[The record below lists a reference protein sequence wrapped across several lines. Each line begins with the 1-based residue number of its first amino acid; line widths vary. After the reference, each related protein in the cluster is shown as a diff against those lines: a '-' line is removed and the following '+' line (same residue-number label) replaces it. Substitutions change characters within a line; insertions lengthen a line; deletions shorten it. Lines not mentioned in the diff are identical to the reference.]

1 MGSFG
6 TENFR
11 SLIFFIFW
19 LFTEFSRLRDR
30 GVVRHL
36 ASERHA
42 RRSICRSSATRL
54 LQQARRTASHAGR
67 PCAGFGNLVE
77 APALRIVDLARPLG
91 YHDGFRR
98 LASVRLIGPQGS
110 GEARLAVQH
119 FTQRVGT
126 STTHHVVLPNPRR
139 RLQGRALTRL
149 TMSRRFGRTK
159 REEVDAMQVKET
171 VAYVLNHEFQIS
183 VPASDLDA
191 KADARLVDLKDKVR
205 LNGFRPGKVPV
216 SHLKKVYGRSVM
228 AETVE
233 QTIRDTNS
241 QIFSE
246 RGFRLATEPKVT
258 MPTEEKAVE
267 DILTGKSDLTYT
279 VAIEVV
285 PAIQLADFKSFSVEK
300 PVADVTD
307 ADVDEA
313 IKRIA
318 DQNRGY
324 TAKAEGA
331 KAETGDRV
339 TISFKGTID
348 GTPFDGGT
356 GENIQVVIGAGQFI
370 PGFEEQLVGIAA
382 GETRN
387 LKVSFPKN
395 YMSEKLAGQ
404 PAEFETT
411 ATAIEAPQGVE
422 INDEFAKTLG
432 LESLDKL
439 KQAARE
445 RLTAEYAGATRQRV
459 KRTLLDRLDEAH
471 QFEAPP
477 TLIDEEFNLMW
488 NSIKAEMESGG
499 KTFADENTT
508 EEASQ
513 EEYRKIADRRV
524 RLGLVLSEIGEK
536 NKITVTDDEVSRAVI
551 ERARQMPG
559 REKEVWDYYR
569 SNANALAQLRAP
581 IYEDKVVDFILELA
595 NVTEKKVTREDL
607 FKDDEAEK
615 SAA

>member
-1 MGSFG
+1 
-6 TENFR
+6 
-11 SLIFFIFW
+11 
-19 LFTEFSRLRDR
+19 
-30 GVVRHL
+30 
-36 ASERHA
+36 
-42 RRSICRSSATRL
+42 
-54 LQQARRTASHAGR
+54 
-67 PCAGFGNLVE
+67 
-77 APALRIVDLARPLG
+77 
-91 YHDGFRR
+91 
-98 LASVRLIGPQGS
+98 
-110 GEARLAVQH
+110 
-119 FTQRVGT
+119 
-126 STTHHVVLPNPRR
+126 
-139 RLQGRALTRL
+139 
-149 TMSRRFGRTK
+149 
-159 REEVDAMQVKET
+159 MQVTET
-171 VAYVLNHEFQIS
+171 LTEGLKHEFQIS

-191 KADARLVDLKDKVR
+191 KADARLVDLKHKVR

-228 AETVE
+228 AETID

-241 QIFSE
+241 QIFTE
-246 RGFRLATEPKVT
+246 RGFRLATEPKIT
-258 MPTEEKAVE
+258 MPTEQKAVE

-279 VAIEVV
+279 VSIEVV

-300 PVADVTD
+300 PVAEVTD
-307 ADVDEA
+307 ADVDKA

-318 DQNRGY
+318 DQNRAFA
-324 TAKAEGA
+324 AKGEGV

-339 TISFKGTID
+339 TISFKGTIN

-356 GENIQVVIGAGQFI
+356 GENIQVTIGSNSFI
-370 PGFEEQLVGIAA
+370 PGFEEQLLGIAA
-382 GETRN
+382 GETRT

-395 YMSEKLAGQ
+395 YASEKLAGQ

-411 ATAIEAPQGVE
+411 ATLIEAPQDTR
-422 INDEFAKTLG
+422 IDDEFAKTLG

-439 KQAARE
+439 KEAARE
-445 RLTAEYAGATRQRV
+445 RLAAEFAGATRQRV
-459 KRTLLDRLDEAH
+459 KRMLLDRLDEAH
-471 QFEAPP
+471 RFEAPP
-477 TLIDEEFNLMW
+477 SLIEEEFNLMW
-488 NSIKAEMESGG
+488 NSIKAEMESSG
-499 KTFADENTT
+499 KTFADEDTT
-508 EEASQ
+508 EEAAK

-569 SNANALAQLRAP
+569 NNANALAQLRAP

-607 FKDDEAEK
+607 YKDDEAEQ